1 VENGRRTVCT
11 AEPSLITVPEARV
24 FILKCNTYLKRDPGR
39 PNVDRLSPCDENGLY
54 PGQQAPPVDYTD
66 FDPEEIVDTPP
77 VPLSLLEMHTEE
89 RKLQEYL
96 SAEPECD
103 T

>member
-1 VENGRRTVCT
+1 MTVCT

-39 PNVDRLSPCDENGLY
+39 GIDRLSPCDENGLY
-54 PGQQAPPVDYTD
+54 PGQSAPPVDHSD
-66 FDPEEIVDTPP
+66 EDPEEELFKLEQELD
-77 VPLSLLEMHTEE
+77 VPFKHRFYNNTKSTSSGECV
-89 RKLQEYL
+89 
-96 SAEPECD
+96 SVEPECD